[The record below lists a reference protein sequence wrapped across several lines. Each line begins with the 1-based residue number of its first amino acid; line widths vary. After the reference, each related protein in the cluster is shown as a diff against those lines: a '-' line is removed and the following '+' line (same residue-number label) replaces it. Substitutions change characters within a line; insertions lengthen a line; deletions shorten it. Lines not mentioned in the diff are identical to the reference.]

1 MVQTLWKTV
10 WQFLIKLKH
19 LLLYFP
25 MVELMAIYTREM
37 KIYVLTKL
45 CISMFIAALSLITK
59 NWTQLRCLSSLFQGK
74 QTVAHTYC
82 GILFRNKNKQEPK
95 PRVCTLTVTWK
106 IYRLLHTVN
115 GWNCQSLKIVWCVVK
130 LS

>member
-25 MVELMAIYTREM
+25 TVELMAIYTREM

-59 NWTQLRCLSSLFQGK
+59 NWTQLRCLSVGQQAK
-74 QTVAHTYC
+74 QTVAHTC
-82 GILFRNKNKQEPK
+82 HGILLSNKNRQKPK
-95 PRVCTLTVTWK
+95 PRVCTLTATWR
-106 IYRLLHTVN
+106 IYRLLHRVN
-115 GWNCQSLKIVWCVVK
+115 EWNCQSLKIVWCILK